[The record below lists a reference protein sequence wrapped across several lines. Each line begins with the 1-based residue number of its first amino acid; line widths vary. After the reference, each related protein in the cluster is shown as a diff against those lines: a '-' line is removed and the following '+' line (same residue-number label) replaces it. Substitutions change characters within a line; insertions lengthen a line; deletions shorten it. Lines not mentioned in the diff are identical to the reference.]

1 MAEAKTEDYK
11 EELKIVK
18 EGLSFCLKMY
28 LQHSTVL
35 INSYAELDGKHK
47 VVKVL
52 TRQNEDL
59 QQQVEQKNVH
69 IIELQERVITLEES
83 TTSSVSDLDKLTIA
97 VQTSISLPSSKLWE
111 TNCEQLYR

>member
-1 MAEAKTEDYK
+1 M
-11 EELKIVK
+11 
-18 EGLSFCLKMY
+18 
-28 LQHSTVL
+28 
-35 INSYAELDGKHK
+35 
-47 VVKVL
+47 VKVL

-83 TTSSVSDLDKLTIA
+83 TISSVSDLDKLTTA

-111 TNCEQLYR
+111 RNCEQLYKKLILLFYRSAGWNASGSRKMV